1 MYLKKHLLVLATMSV
16 VLVSCGEDEND
27 VKQSSIFPMG
37 VGNEWTYIDS
47 TFNYYYQGG
56 IETDTSKLQFSYYE
70 LHGYSGYSQIP
81 IEGTNPIS
89 LFNTD
94 DAGNFV
100 EYTFLSDTLAFRTI
114 IYKKDAHKG
123 ETWGAKS
130 AFYTDYDPNVTVFEY
145 DMKCICSDTLI
156 HTPKGDFSCKGYS
169 YSLNNGDDV
178 IVTYL
183 SENVGWVL
191 LLHYSYYDGEV
202 GIFQK
207 SILLD
212 YHIE

>member
-47 TFNYYYQGG
+47 TFHYISGG
-56 IETDTSKLQFSYYE
+56 SETDTSKIQFGYYYE
-70 LHGYSGYSQIP
+70 VDGNSGYSPMQIENGAP
-81 IEGTNPIS
+81 MS
-89 LFNTD
+89 LLNTD
-94 DAGNFV
+94 DAGNV
-100 EYTFLSDTLAFRTI
+100 EEYLFLSDTLVFRTLH
-114 IYKKDAHKG
+114 YKKDAHKG
-123 ETWGAKS
+123 ETWSVKS
-130 AFYTDYDPNVTVFEY
+130 AVYTNDDYSRVSIIEY
-145 DMKCICSDTLI
+145 DMKCICADTLI
-156 HTPKGDFSCKGYS
+156 HTPKGDFLCKGYS
-169 YSLNNGDDV
+169 SSRDNGDDV
-178 IVTYL
+178 FVEYL

-191 LLHYSYYDGEV
+191 KLHYEDGHL
-202 GIFQK
+202 FTK

>member
-1 MYLKKHLLVLATMSV
+1 MKLKKHLLVLATISV
-16 VLVSCGEDEND
+16 VLVSCGEDDND
-27 VKQSSIFPMG
+27 VKQSSIIPMG
-37 VGNEWTYIDS
+37 VGNEWTFIDS
-47 TFNYYYQGG
+47 TFNYLSGES
-56 IETDTSKLQFSYYE
+56 ETDTSKIQYDYYE
-70 LHGYSGYSQIP
+70 VYGYSGYSQVS
-81 IEGTNPIS
+81 IEGLDPIS
-89 LFNTD
+89 LLNTD

-100 EYTFLSDTLAFRTI
+100 EYTFLSDTLVFRTLY
-114 IYKKDAHKG
+114 YKKNAHKG
-123 ETWGAKS
+123 ETWSAKT
-130 AFYTDYDPNVTVFEY
+130 AFYTDYDYPNVTVFEY

-191 LLHYSYYDGEV
+191 RLHYEDGHL
-202 GIFQK
+202 FTK
-207 SILLD
+207 RILLD